1 MSRWATPMS
10 QNVRTMARPSSIT
23 CSSTWESPR
32 FLAFS
37 KNSVT
42 SMYSWFGVSSTRP

>member
-1 MSRWATPMS
+1 MTW
-10 QNVRTMARPSSIT
+10 SSIL
-23 CSSTWESPR
+23 ESPR

-42 SMYSWFGVSSTRP
+42 SRYSVVGGELDQAVGAGDLHAVVGQ